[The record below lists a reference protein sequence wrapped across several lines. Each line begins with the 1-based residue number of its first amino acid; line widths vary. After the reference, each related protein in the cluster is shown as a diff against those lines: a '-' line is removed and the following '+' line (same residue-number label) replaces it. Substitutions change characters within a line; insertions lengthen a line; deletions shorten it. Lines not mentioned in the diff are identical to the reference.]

1 MKEFI
6 DKLIGR
12 LEEAKEKHQPTING
26 KTTMRDLEVYK
37 MTIGYAISIV
47 NELAEEYKTSYM
59 DELVEARRNCSEDSD
74 CSQCLFG
81 QIKDRCILAELQ
93 IDFDVKKNNDWI
105 PCSERLPSREEYQK
119 CNGQFI
125 VSDGNRTY
133 ATYFD
138 IYDTLKFG
146 EPTMDKFKVDKCV
159 IAWMP
164 LPAHYQQKEGE

>member
-6 DKLIGR
+6 DKLISR
-12 LEEAKEKHQPTING
+12 LEELKKIEKDRP
-26 KTTMRDLEVYK
+26 DDCDEE
-37 MTIGYAISIV
+37 GYGDAEQIYDDGRSQGRYEQTNKIIQIV
-47 NELAEEYKTSYM
+47 NELAEEYKDAEVLNMAQISADYAKARLE
-59 DELVEARRNCSEDSD
+59 ELKRIS
-74 CSQCLFG
+74 
-81 QIKDRCILAELQ
+81 
-93 IDFDVKKNNDWI
+93 NNGWI

-159 IAWMP
+159 ITWMP
-164 LPAHYQQKEGE
+164 LPAPYTEGE

>member
-1 MKEFI
+1 MK
-6 DKLIGR
+6 KLLDSLHSKI
-12 LEEAKEKHQPTING
+12 LKSKFAEEVTEAEIEALVKAKELT
-26 KTTMRDLEVYK
+26 
-37 MTIGYAISIV
+37 
-47 NELAEEYKTSYM
+47 
-59 DELVEARRNCSEDSD
+59 
-74 CSQCLFG
+74 
-81 QIKDRCILAELQ
+81 
-93 IDFDVKKNNDWI
+93 NDGWI

-164 LPAHYQQKEGE
+164 LPTPYKPKGEK